1 VFDKHA
7 FCLKHIQIKC
17 LTKVAISQEKAKKN
31 TICKEF
37 SMPITKLEQILDIL
51 KQRPKKR
58 MAAAWANDSHT
69 IGAAYEATKIGII
82 DAILVGDQD
91 TILKTCKDL
100 NIDSSVFSI
109 VHADTDT
116 KAAAKAVELINKGEA
131 DFLMKGLVSSDKYM
145 KAILNKE
152 TGLMNPGA
160 ILSHVTVIEALNYHK
175 LLIIGDVAIIPLPD
189 LSQKVAITN
198 YVIKTAQLLGI
209 ETPKVGILAI
219 SEQVLPKI
227 PSCVDAAIIVKMA
240 QRGQIKGGMV
250 EGPLAM
256 DLIVDQESAMIKGVK
271 SEVCGDA
278 DCIVFP
284 NIESG
289 NVFYK
294 TQTKMCGA
302 ELGAVVMGARVP
314 CVLSSR
320 GDSEKTK
327 LYSLALAALQ
337 A

>member
-1 VFDKHA
+1 
-7 FCLKHIQIKC
+7 
-17 LTKVAISQEKAKKN
+17 
-31 TICKEF
+31 
-37 SMPITKLEQILDIL
+37 MPITKLAQIIDKL
-51 KQRPKKR
+51 KERPKKR
-58 MAAAWANDSHT
+58 VSAAWAIDAHT
-69 IGAAYEATKIGII
+69 IGAVYEAIKIGIV
-82 DAILVGDQD
+82 DGILVGDKNIIQ
-91 TILKTCKDL
+91 KTCDELK
-100 NIDSSVFSI
+100 IDSSVFTI
-109 VHADTDT
+109 IHADTDV
-116 KAAAKAVELINKGEA
+116 KAGSKAVELINKGEA
-131 DFLMKGLVSSDKYM
+131 DFLMKGLISSDKYM
-145 KAILNKE
+145 KAILHKE
-152 TGLMNPGA
+152 TGLMNPGS
-160 ILSHVTVIEALNYHK
+160 ILSHVTVIEAPNYHK
-175 LLIIGDVAIIPLPD
+175 LLTVGDVAIIPLPD

-198 YVIKTAQLLGI
+198 YVIKTAQFLGI

-227 PSCVDAAIIVKMA
+227 PSCVDAAIIVKMS
-240 QRGQIKGGMV
+240 QRGQIKGGLV

-256 DLIVDQESAMIKGVK
+256 DLIVDKESAEIKGVK

-302 ELGAVVMGARVP
+302 ELAAVVMGARVP

-327 LYSLALAALQ
+327 LYSLALAAMMS
-337 A
+337 